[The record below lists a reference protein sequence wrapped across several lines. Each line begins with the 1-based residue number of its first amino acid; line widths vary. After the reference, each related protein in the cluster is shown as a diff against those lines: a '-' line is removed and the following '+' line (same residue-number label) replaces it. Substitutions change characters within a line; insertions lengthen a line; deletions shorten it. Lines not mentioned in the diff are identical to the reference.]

1 MRSKNHIVKDYN
13 KDRFAQQRRRNFVH
27 NLKKDLR
34 LAPGYLILT
43 FWVLMT
49 IVIIGWVFAASFST
63 TKDIFMGNALK
74 FPTGL
79 HFENYVKAWQAQN
92 VSVFFTNSLVYAS
105 ISTVLLIVIAAPAAY
120 ALSRFK
126 FIANK
131 AIQSSFAA
139 AMGVP
144 VVMIIL
150 PLFSMIAGM
159 NILTVDLSIRVLMI
173 FLYTGINIPFAII
186 FLLGFFANL
195 SRTYEEAAEID
206 GCTPIQTFWK
216 VMMPLAQPGVVTLS
230 VFCFINI
237 WNEYFLS
244 LIFASSDT
252 VKPVAVGLYSMIQ
265 SMRYTGDW
273 AGMFAAVI
281 IVFLPT
287 FILYI
292 VLHKRIISG
301 ITSGGIKG

>member
-1 MRSKNHIVKDYN
+1 MKSKTQSAK
-13 KDRFAQQRRRNFVH
+13 QRRREFIH
-27 NLKKDLR
+27 NLRKDLR
-34 LAPGYLILT
+34 LAPGYLVLI
-43 FWVLMT
+43 FWVFIT
-49 IVIIGWVFAASFST
+49 IVILGWVFAASLST
-63 TKDIFMGNALK
+63 TKDIFTGDALR
-74 FPTGL
+74 FPSGL
-79 HFENYVKAWQAQN
+79 HFENYVKAWRAQN
-92 VSVFFTNSLVYAS
+92 VSVFFTNSLVYS
-105 ISTVLLIVIAAPAAY
+105 TISTVLLILISAPAAY

-131 AIQSSFAA
+131 VIQSSFAA

-150 PLFSMIAGM
+150 PLFTMVAGM
-159 NILTVDLSIRVLMI
+159 NILSNALSIRILMV

-252 VKPVAVGLYSMIQ
+252 VKPVAVGLYSMIA

-292 VLHKRIISG
+292 VLHKRIIAG